1 MCCETVTSYQACD
14 RKTQVQKVV
23 SSAPQRCEGLQGTV
37 NRPCAGL
44 VPESHSSRGF
54 CPWGGNGASDADTPR
69 LVSMPGESR
78 PRLAPTLISSP
89 WNPPLLGTLGP
100 PTHPGRTPA
109 QLSIISNLLLF
120 RSALSES
127 TSHPLPPCQ
136 IEASCK
142 SSHRD
147 RDRLDTSI
155 SDTDVRLIL
164 RAKSIFPRSCTA
176 VTSTAQRRPRRIFN
190 LKQLFRGH
198 KTRSIY

>member
-1 MCCETVTSYQACD
+1 M
-14 RKTQVQKVV
+14 
-23 SSAPQRCEGLQGTV
+23 SSAFPTGARGCREG
-37 NRPCAGL
+37 NRPCAGPGSR
-44 VPESHSSRGF
+44 VPLSHSSRGF
-54 CPWGGNGASDADTPR
+54 CPWGATAHQTGDTLR

-78 PRLAPTLISSP
+78 PTPGTNSDYALPLISLPSP
-89 WNPPLLGTLGP
+89 TPPFGHPRPPTGLGRHAGP
-100 PTHPGRTPA
+100 P
-109 QLSIISNLLLF
+109 SIISKF
-120 RSALSES
+120 QPPALSKCALLES
-127 TSHPLPPCQ
+127 TSHPLPPCR
-136 IEASCK
+136 IEASCE
-142 SSHRD
+142 SGHRD